1 MSFTPSSALIG
12 MVLAIAGTF
21 LFALKSIF
29 IKLAYAAGVDAET
42 LLALR
47 MLLSAPFYGA
57 ILAWLWWRQGWPAA
71 QPKSLLLKVVAL
83 GFFGYYLA
91 SILDLLGL
99 ELISAQLERLTLF
112 TYPALIAVLAAIFL
126 GERLTAR
133 IVAALLLCYLGVW
146 VIYGRE
152 QQLGDSAQVLHGVAL
167 VLGSALSY
175 AIYVVLAKGALRRL
189 GSPLFTSIAML
200 GSTLFVLIHFVLVRP
215 LSALLVTGEVL
226 GYALL
231 LAFVSTVLPTYMV
244 AEAIQRIGATRAT
257 IFGSVGPVFTLLLA
271 VVWLNEPTS
280 LYHLLGMA
288 LVILGVGLVSRK

>member
-12 MVLAIAGTF
+12 VVLAIAGTF

-47 MLLSAPFYGA
+47 MLLSAPFYGVV
-57 ILAWLWWRQGWPAA
+57 
-71 QPKSLLLKVVAL
+71 LLLMLRQRRWPVAERPRVALWVVVL

-91 SILDLLGL
+91 SLLDLLGL

-133 IVAALLLCYLGVW
+133 VVSALLLCYLGIW

-152 QQLGDSAQVLHGVAL
+152 AQFSGEAATLTGVLL

-175 AIYVVLAKGALRRL
+175 AIYVVLAKGLLRRL

-200 GSTLFVLIHFVLVRP
+200 GSTLFVLIHFALVRP
-215 LSALLVTGEVL
+215 LSALLVNGEVL

-231 LAFVSTVLPTYMV
+231 LAFVSTVLPSYMV

-280 LYHLLGMA
+280 LHHLLGMA

>member
-1 MSFTPSSALIG
+1 MRFAPSSALIG
-12 MVLAIAGTF
+12 VLLAIAGTF

-47 MLLSAPFYGA
+47 MLLAAPFYGVV
-57 ILAWLWWRQGWPAA
+57 
-71 QPKSLLLKVVAL
+71 LLLMLRQRRWPTVEQPLVALWVVIL

-91 SILDLLGL
+91 SLLDLLGL

-133 IVAALLLCYLGVW
+133 VASALLLCYLGIW
-146 VIYGRE
+146 VIYGRVA
-152 QQLGDSAQVLHGVAL
+152 QLSGEAATLTGVLL

-175 AIYVVLAKGALRRL
+175 AIYVVLAKGLLRRL

-215 LSALLVTGEVL
+215 LSALLVNGEVL

-231 LAFVSTVLPTYMV
+231 LAFVSTVLPSYMV

-280 LYHLLGMA
+280 LHHLLGMA